1 MKKNDSGTLIGYNF
15 GKERMM
21 FLTVYKPLEAST
33 TLRFYRAIHSR
44 TELPPESAYYLQS
57 LQKGY
62 NGEKNWATYLNEL
75 PKNIPIL
82 YDLQFE
88 VNQSTIQIDA
98 LCILQNKLVLFEVK
112 NFQGNFSVDGDKW
125 YSPSH
130 KEMKNPLNQI
140 KRAEPLFHQFLK
152 KYQLN
157 MPFDYYLIF
166 VHPTFILYGAS
177 HQEQLI
183 LPGQIP
189 EFLDGL
195 KQQTFSPQRLHTKII
210 DTLLTN
216 HINDIHLLHKPEY
229 HFDQMAKGLFCGV
242 CGGKMKRKHKKTFSC
257 MKCHHSATVNDTVLY
272 NIQDYMALFPERKVT
287 TANIFDWIDEE
298 VSKRFINYFMLN
310 KFESHGL
317 GKSTYYKQ
325 NKY

>member
-1 MKKNDSGTLIGYNF
+1 MERNDSGILIGYNF

-33 TLRFYRAIHSR
+33 TLRFYRAIHTR

-75 PKNIPIL
+75 PENIPIL

-140 KRAEPLFHQFLK
+140 KRAEPIFHQFLK
-152 KYQLN
+152 KHQLN
-157 MPFDYYLIF
+157 IPFDYYLIF

-195 KQQTFSPQRLHTKII
+195 KQQTFSPQRMHTKII

-216 HINDIHLLHKPEY
+216 HKNGIHLLHKPQY
-229 HFDQMAKGLFCGV
+229 HFDQMVKGLFCGV
-242 CGGKMKRKHKKTFSC
+242 CGEKMNRTHKMIFSC
-257 MKCHHSATVNDTVLY
+257 SGCHHPTSVNNIVLC
-272 NIQDYMALFPERKVT
+272 NIQDYMTLFPERKVT
-287 TANIFDWIDEE
+287 TASIFEWVGGE
-298 VSKRFINYFMLN
+298 VSANAIKKILYNN
-310 KFESHGL
+310 FERTGK
-317 GKSTYYKQ
+317 GKSTHYIKTD
-325 NKY
+325 K